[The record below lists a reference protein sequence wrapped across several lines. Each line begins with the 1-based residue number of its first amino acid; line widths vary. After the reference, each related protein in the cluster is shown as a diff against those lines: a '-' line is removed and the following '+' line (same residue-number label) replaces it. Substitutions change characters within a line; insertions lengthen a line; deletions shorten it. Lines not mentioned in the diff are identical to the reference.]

1 MKEMKDKIKASLQ
14 QGYKNLG
21 LSDEVFE
28 RVAQAAQTFI
38 TEEAQIEPFVSGAK
52 SMLQLYQSEADK
64 VRTALSD
71 KIRSLEADKSALEAK
86 LKEGSAEPAN
96 EPNDGKGAASDDAAV
111 LAELVANAVAKAVEP
126 LQAKLSA
133 FESAEAQKGAVA
145 TAIGNIDA
153 WDYAKAYPKER
164 QRAQKTAMEL
174 YEAYGKKWTAAELEA
189 KIREKFT
196 DEVSDRGI
204 DVTKPIKGDTAGE
217 AAKIDFSD
225 QIAMLEK
232 QGVVLH
238 DQESKTQN

>member
-1 MKEMKDKIKASLQ
+1 MEIMVNKIKAALQ

-21 LSDEVFE
+21 LSEEVFE

-38 TEEAQIEPFVSGAK
+38 TDEAQIEPFVSGAK
-52 SMLQLYQSEADK
+52 SMLQMYQSEADK

-71 KIRSLEADKSALEAK
+71 KIKSLEADKSELEAK
-86 LKEGSAEPAN
+86 LKESSAEPAN
-96 EPNDGKGAASDDAAV
+96 EPSGNEGAALDNAAV

-126 LQAKLSA
+126 LQTKLSA

-145 TAIGNIDA
+145 TAVANIDA

-204 DVTKPIKGDTAGE
+204 DVTKPIKGDGAGE
-217 AAKIDFSD
+217 TAKIDFSD

-238 DQESKTQN
+238 DQESGKQN

>member
-1 MKEMKDKIKASLQ
+1 MKDKIKASLQ

-86 LKEGSAEPAN
+86 LKEG
-96 EPNDGKGAASDDAAV
+96 NDGKGAASDDAAV

-204 DVTKPIKGDTAGE
+204 DVTKPIKGDAAGE